1 MTLAH
6 TESSTPDLTGA
17 LLRPV
22 RTSRYARRRRLTVV
36 VGIVLLLLAVLAS
49 LAIGS
54 REIEPGTVW
63 QALID
68 HQVGHH
74 GQDVVID
81 QRLPR
86 TLLGVLVGACL
97 AAAGTVMQGI
107 TRNPLADPG
116 LLGVNA
122 GASLL
127 VVLAITFLG
136 ITRPTSFIWF
146 ALGGAA
152 IATVVV
158 YLVGSLARDGAT
170 PVTLALAGTAVTA
183 GVTSVISLLLLSHT
197 AAVNTFR
204 FWSVGSLAGR
214 DGPGHLAT
222 TWALAPFLLAGLVLA
237 VVPTRQLN
245 LVAMGSELARG
256 LGVRLGLARA
266 VCAAAVILLAGT
278 ATALAGPIVFVG
290 LVIPHLVRML
300 VGPDYRWILAV
311 ALLYGPTLLVTAD
324 VIGRVLVP
332 RDELEAGLV
341 VAAVGAPAMIA
352 IIRRIRLVQV

>member
-6 TESSTPDLTGA
+6 AEPSASDLTGA

-22 RTSRYARRRRLTVV
+22 GSSRYARRRRLALV
-36 VGIVLLLLAVLAS
+36 VGLALLAGVVAAS
-49 LAIGS
+49 LALGS
-54 REIEPGTVW
+54 RAIDLASVW
-63 QALID
+63 QALVD
-68 HQVGHH
+68 HQAGVHA
-74 GQDVVID
+74 QDIVID

-122 GASLL
+122 GASLA
-127 VVLAITFLG
+127 VVLAITYLG
-136 ITRPTSFIWF
+136 LSRPSAFIWF

-152 IATVVV
+152 VATVVV
-158 YLVGSLARDGAT
+158 YLVSSFATDGAT

-183 GVTSVISLLLLSHT
+183 GVTSVITLILLSNT
-197 AAVNTFR
+197 RTVNTYR

-222 TWALAPFLLAGLVLA
+222 TGALGPFLLLGLVLA
-237 VVPTRQLN
+237 VLATRQLN
-245 LVAMGSELARG
+245 LVAMGADLARG
-256 LGVRLGLARA
+256 LGVRLGLTRV
-266 VCAAAVILLAGT
+266 VCAGAVVLLAGT

-290 LVIPHLVRML
+290 LVIPHLARSL
-300 VGPDYRWILAV
+300 VGPDYRWILGAS
-311 ALLYGPTLLVTAD
+311 LLYGPVLLLAAD
-324 VIGRVLVP
+324 VISRLVIP

-341 VAAVGAPAMIA
+341 VAAVGAPVMIA
-352 IIRRIRLVQV
+352 IIRRVRLVQV

>member
-1 MTLAH
+1 M
-6 TESSTPDLTGA
+6 
-17 LLRPV
+17 
-22 RTSRYARRRRLTVV
+22 
-36 VGIVLLLLAVLAS
+36 LLLAVGAS

-54 REIEPGTVW
+54 REIDLATVW
-63 QALID
+63 QALTD
-68 HQVGHH
+68 HQAGQHGH
-74 GQDVVID
+74 DVVID

-86 TLLGVLVGACL
+86 TLLGILVGACL

-136 ITRPTSFIWF
+136 ITRPSSFIWF
-146 ALGGAA
+146 ALAGAA

-158 YLVGSLARDGAT
+158 YLVGALARDGAT

-183 GVTSVISLLLLSHT
+183 GVTSVITLFLLSNT
-197 AAVNTFR
+197 RTVNTFR

-222 TWALAPFLLAGLVLA
+222 TWALAPFLLVGLVLA
-237 VVPTRQLN
+237 VVATRQLN
-245 LVAMGSELARG
+245 LVAMGTDVARG
-256 LGVRLGLARA
+256 LGVRLGLTRVICAGA
-266 VCAAAVILLAGT
+266 VVLLAGT

-290 LVIPHLVRML
+290 LVVPHLGRML
-300 VGPDYRWILAV
+300 VGPDYRWILGA
-311 ALLYGPTLLVTAD
+311 ALLYGPTLLLVAD
-324 VIGRVLVP
+324 VIGRVVIP

-341 VAAVGAPAMIA
+341 VAAVGAPVMIA
-352 IIRRIRLVQV
+352 IIRRVRLVQV

>member
-197 AAVNTFR
+197 TAVNTFR

-222 TWALAPFLLAGLVLA
+222 TWALAPFLVAGLVLA
-237 VVPTRQLN
+237 VVATRQLN

-256 LGVRLGLARA
+256 LGVRLGLTRA

-311 ALLYGPTLLVTAD
+311 ALLYGPTLLLTAD

>member
-1 MTLAH
+1 MTLAPA
-6 TESSTPDLTGA
+6 EPSTPDLTGA

-22 RTSRYARRRRLTVV
+22 RSSRYARRRRVALA
-36 VGIVLLLLAVLAS
+36 VGVTALLLAVVAS

-54 REIEPGTVW
+54 RELDLGTLW
-63 QALID
+63 QALTD
-68 HQVGHH
+68 YQAGQH

-136 ITRPTSFIWF
+136 VTRPSSFIWF

-183 GVTSVISLLLLSHT
+183 GVTSVITLLLLSNT
-197 AAVNTFR
+197 RTVNTFR

-214 DGPGHLAT
+214 DGPDHLAT

-237 VVPTRQLN
+237 VVATRQLN
-245 LVAMGSELARG
+245 LVAMGAELARG
-256 LGVRLGLARA
+256 LGVRLGLTRV
-266 VCAAAVILLAGT
+266 VCAGAVVLLAGT

-290 LVIPHLVRML
+290 LVVPHLGRML
-300 VGPDYRWILAV
+300 VGPDYRWILGT
-311 ALLYGPTLLVTAD
+311 ALLYGPALLLAAD
-324 VIGRVLVP
+324 VIGRVVIP
-332 RDELEAGLV
+332 RDELEVGLV
-341 VAAVGAPAMIA
+341 VAAVGAPMMIA
-352 IIRRIRLVQV
+352 IIRRVRLVQV

>member
-1 MTLAH
+1 MTLAP
-6 TESSTPDLTGA
+6 TEPSTPDLTGA

-22 RTSRYARRRRLTVV
+22 RGSRSARRRRLTLVL
-36 VGIVLLLLAVLAS
+36 GLALLLLAVVAS
-49 LAIGS
+49 LALGS
-54 REIEPGTVW
+54 RDIDLGVVW
-63 QALID
+63 QALVD
-68 HQVGHH
+68 HQDGAH
-74 GQDVVID
+74 GQDVVLD

-86 TLLGVLVGACL
+86 TLLGLLVGACL

-127 VVLAITFLG
+127 VVLAIAYLG
-136 ITRPTSFIWF
+136 VSRPSSFIWF

-152 IATVVV
+152 LATAIV
-158 YLVGSLARDGAT
+158 YLVGSFTRDGAT

-183 GVTSVISLLLLSHT
+183 GVTSVITLILLSST
-197 AAVNTFR
+197 RTVNTYR

-222 TWALAPFLLAGLVLA
+222 TWALAPFLLVGLLLAVLA
-237 VVPTRQLN
+237 ARQLN
-245 LVAMGSELARG
+245 LVAMGTDLARG
-256 LGVRLGLARA
+256 LGVRIGFTRA
-266 VCAAAVILLAGT
+266 VCAVAVVLLAGT

-290 LVIPHLVRML
+290 LVVPHLGRML
-300 VGPDYRWILAV
+300 VGPDYRWILGTS
-311 ALLYGPTLLVTAD
+311 LLYGPTLLLAAD
-324 VIGRVLVP
+324 VIGRVVIP

-341 VAAVGAPAMIA
+341 VAALGAPVMIA
-352 IIRRIRLVQV
+352 IIRRVRLVQV

>member
-1 MTLAH
+1 MTLAPA
-6 TESSTPDLTGA
+6 EPSTPDLTGA

-22 RTSRYARRRRLTVV
+22 RPSRYGRRRRLA
-36 VGIVLLLLAVLAS
+36 VLLGVTVLVLAVVAS
-49 LAIGS
+49 LAVGS
-54 REIEPGTVW
+54 REIDLGTVW
-63 QALID
+63 QALVS
-68 HQVGHH
+68 HQAGEH

-86 TLLGVLVGACL
+86 TLLGLLVGGCL

-136 ITRPTSFIWF
+136 ITRPSGFIWF

-152 IATVVV
+152 LATVVV

-183 GVTSVISLLLLSHT
+183 GVTSVITLILLSNT
-197 AAVNTFR
+197 RTVNTFR

-214 DGPGHLAT
+214 DGPDHLAT
-222 TWALAPFLLAGLVLA
+222 TWALAPFLLIGLVLA
-237 VVPTRQLN
+237 VVATRQLN
-245 LVAMGSELARG
+245 LVAMGTELARG
-256 LGVRLGLARA
+256 LGVRLGLTRLI
-266 VCAAAVILLAGT
+266 CAAAVVLLAGT

-290 LVIPHLVRML
+290 LVVPHLSRML
-300 VGPDYRWILAV
+300 VGPDYRWILA
-311 ALLYGPTLLVTAD
+311 ASLLYGPTLLLVAD
-324 VIGRVLVP
+324 VIGRVVIP

-341 VAAVGAPAMIA
+341 VAAIGAPVMIA
-352 IIRRIRLVQV
+352 IIRRVRLVQV

>member
-1 MTLAH
+1 MTLAPA
-6 TESSTPDLTGA
+6 ESSTPDLTGA

-22 RTSRYARRRRLTVV
+22 RASRYVRRRRLA
-36 VGIVLLLLAVLAS
+36 VLLGVTVLVLAVVAS
-49 LAIGS
+49 LAVGS
-54 REIEPGTVW
+54 REIDLGTVW
-63 QALID
+63 QALVN
-68 HQVGHH
+68 HQAGEH

-86 TLLGVLVGACL
+86 TLLGLLVGACL

-136 ITRPTSFIWF
+136 VTRPSGFIWF

-152 IATVVV
+152 LATVVV

-183 GVTSVISLLLLSHT
+183 GVTSVITLILLSNT
-197 AAVNTFR
+197 RTVNTFR

-214 DGPGHLAT
+214 DGPDHLAI
-222 TWALAPFLLAGLVLA
+222 TWALAPFLLVGLALA
-237 VVPTRQLN
+237 VVATRQLN
-245 LVAMGSELARG
+245 LIAMGAELARG
-256 LGVRLGLARA
+256 LGVRLGLTRL
-266 VCAAAVILLAGT
+266 VCAAAVVLLAGT

-290 LVIPHLVRML
+290 LVVPHLSRML
-300 VGPDYRWILAV
+300 VGPDYRWILAT
-311 ALLYGPTLLVTAD
+311 ALLYGPTLLLVAD
-324 VIGRVLVP
+324 VIGRVVIP

-341 VAAVGAPAMIA
+341 VAAIGAPVMIA
-352 IIRRIRLVQV
+352 IIRRVRLVQV

>member
-1 MTLAH
+1 VTLAQ
-6 TESSTPDLTGA
+6 TEPSAPDLTGA

-36 VGIVLLLLAVLAS
+36 LGLALLLLAVAAS
-49 LAIGS
+49 LALGS
-54 REIEPGTVW
+54 REIGLGTLW
-63 QALID
+63 QALTD
-68 HQVGHH
+68 HQVGVH
-74 GQDVVID
+74 GQDVIIY

-86 TLLGVLVGACL
+86 TLLGLVVGACL
-97 AAAGTVMQGI
+97 AAAGAVMQGI

-127 VVLAITFLG
+127 VVLAITYLG
-136 ITRPTSFIWF
+136 VSRPTSFIWF
-146 ALGGAA
+146 ALGGSAL
-152 IATVVV
+152 ATVLV
-158 YLVGSLARDGAT
+158 YLVGSFARDGAT

-183 GVTSVISLLLLSHT
+183 GVTSVITLILLSST
-197 AAVNTFR
+197 RTVNTYR

-237 VVPTRQLN
+237 VLASRQLN
-245 LVAMGSELARG
+245 LVAMGADLARG
-256 LGVRLGLARA
+256 LGVRLGLTRV
-266 VCAAAVILLAGT
+266 VCAAAVVLLAGT

-290 LVIPHLVRML
+290 LVVPHLVRML
-300 VGPDYRWILAV
+300 VGPDYRWILGAS
-311 ALLYGPTLLVTAD
+311 LLYGPVLLLAAD
-324 VIGRVLVP
+324 VLGRLVVP

-352 IIRRIRLVQV
+352 IIRRVRLVQV